1 MTRQGGKYASMG
13 ESMLLP
19 LLVAVCEIASID
31 ERLLSIH
38 GDANSWLPALHSK
51 RFLFPQKKKNHK
63 APEKQAKKPSRSNRK
78 NSKAT
83 KKKKNKKQLGINQVK
98 MVVDI
103 KMCRFDNVPWGF
115 RLVGGADYDYP
126 LTVVKVTEGSIAD
139 EAGLRVEDIV
149 VRINDTAATPLSHD
163 EAHRLIMN
171 SGSVFYFGVYREN
184 EEDAYEC
191 LKKFPTSDGSLTI
204 SPSPTPSLSQLP
216 EATNARSPEPESFI
230 PPPLEFSAS
239 ITAPVEN
246 VDMDVDVGSL
256 AECRQVAVSEVQA
269 EDNRGNCLPVEA
281 EGHPIPS
288 TATATATGIEGLY
301 LPDLPDRPCSVLSER
316 QEIKLVEEEIAAVLS
331 GESEVLKEHNV
342 LGIFPKPGVC
352 MSSDVLRSLNEEVTK
367 TKLEKDKENRQW
379 STFLQRPN
387 RPVPKSKQALEA
399 ERRAANAYKVSIVKS
414 APREKSPMPEAKP
427 APKETTPPKEEKEEQ
442 SVVED
447 EPVAEQEPL
456 PEAEKQEEE
465 PLPTDSEVPNLEQLP
480 ENESPDEQPEKTD
493 APKDVGEGEVAPSET
508 GSPGAPE
515 TSEPSS
521 AEAAEATTTSPP
533 GEVRT
538 PPKTDEELALERQLA
553 DVQRQLAALSSLP
566 STIQSTLDAVTKQLA
581 ELLPTFKLQ
590 QQQEQQQDQQPE
602 APLQP
607 QIDEKTGEGKEEEQL
622 NGETNTAGQIADAGR
637 DISISGAGADNPLGP
652 CENNEDRC
660 DANDR
665 EVAEISRSTDDN
677 RLAKD
682 KEKDKEKEQEPLS
695 EEQSFKKQKRH
706 DVIEELEEHLVRKNN
721 PRRSKR
727 AFGPLVPSSE
737 RPLVLPG
744 GRRWYRPKDAYND
757 EFIAET
763 LSAQAELITGST
775 LGVNF
780 MKYQKP
786 ERKIDLNR
794 SEVYKYLNPHLDRAP
809 VRGIEVR
816 APLVAA
822 ESDIRQSL
830 QS

>member
-1 MTRQGGKYASMG
+1 
-13 ESMLLP
+13 
-19 LLVAVCEIASID
+19 
-31 ERLLSIH
+31 
-38 GDANSWLPALHSK
+38 
-51 RFLFPQKKKNHK
+51 
-63 APEKQAKKPSRSNRK
+63 
-78 NSKAT
+78 
-83 KKKKNKKQLGINQVK
+83 
-98 MVVDI
+98 MVLDI

-115 RLVGGADYDYP
+115 RLVGGADYEYP
-126 LTVVKVTEGSIAD
+126 LMVVKVTEGSIAD
-139 EAGLRVEDIV
+139 EAGLRVEDII
-149 VRINDTAATPLSHD
+149 VRINDTAATPLTHD

-184 EEDAYEC
+184 EEEEEAYEV
-191 LKKFPTSDGSLTI
+191 LKRFPTSEGSSTMSPPILLPSLSPSP
-204 SPSPTPSLSQLP
+204 SPSPTPWLPQLT
-216 EATNARSPEPESFI
+216 EAANGRTPEPEALF
-230 PPPLEFSAS
+230 PPPLQFTS
-239 ITAPVEN
+239 TAPATATV
-246 VDMDVDVGSL
+246 V
-256 AECRQVAVSEVQA
+256 AECRPAMSEVHS
-269 EDNRGNCLPVEA
+269 EDNRGNGAAQAAESEAEAPAAVAAAAEVAAGDEATAGPPCYSTQPHPVEA
-281 EGHPIPS
+281 
-288 TATATATGIEGLY
+288 LY
-301 LPDLPDRPCSVLSER
+301 LPDLPDRPCSALSEKA
-316 QEIKLVEEEIAAVLS
+316 EIKLVEEEIAAVLS

-342 LGIFPKPGVC
+342 LGVNFYRIFPKPGVC

-367 TKLEKDKENRQW
+367 TKLEKDKENRKW
-379 STFLQRPN
+379 STFLQRPD
-387 RPVPKSKQALEA
+387 RPVPKSKQQLEA
-399 ERRAANAYKVSIVKS
+399 ERRAANAYKVKIVKS
-414 APREKSPMPEAKP
+414 VPRDSSPMPEAKP
-427 APKETTPPKEEKEEQ
+427 APKEATPPKEAETEAKEPVKEAAAEQSKDPETQKGEEKE
-442 SVVED
+442 
-447 EPVAEQEPL
+447 QE
-456 PEAEKQEEE
+456 EEE

-480 ENESPDEQPEKTD
+480 EDEQPEKAD
-493 APKDVGEGEVAPSET
+493 APKEVCEAEAEAE
-508 GSPGAPE
+508 APE
-515 TSEPSS
+515 NDEAGKDGEDGEATATPPDS
-521 AEAAEATTTSPP
+521 ATPAAAEPA
-533 GEVRT
+533 T
-538 PPKTDEELALERQLA
+538 PPKTEEELALERQLA

-581 ELLPTFKLQ
+581 ELVPTFKLQ
-590 QQQEQQQDQQPE
+590 QQAEQPQQ
-602 APLQP
+602 QP
-607 QIDEKTGEGKEEEQL
+607 QIDAVVPDENGQAEEQKP
-622 NGETNTAGQIADAGR
+622 EDAGKA
-637 DISISGAGADNPLGP
+637 ISISGEERAPMGP
-652 CENNEDRC
+652 GESNEDRC

-677 RLAKD
+677 RQADLGGDTRDAGNGH
-682 KEKDKEKEQEPLS
+682 KEEKLS
-695 EEQSFKKQKRH
+695 EEQSFKKQKKH

>member
-1 MTRQGGKYASMG
+1 
-13 ESMLLP
+13 
-19 LLVAVCEIASID
+19 
-31 ERLLSIH
+31 
-38 GDANSWLPALHSK
+38 
-51 RFLFPQKKKNHK
+51 
-63 APEKQAKKPSRSNRK
+63 
-78 NSKAT
+78 
-83 KKKKNKKQLGINQVK
+83 
-98 MVVDI
+98 MVLDI

-139 EAGLRVEDIV
+139 EAGLRVEDII

-191 LKKFPTSDGSLTI
+191 LTKFPMSEGSLTK
-204 SPSPTPSLSQLP
+204 SPSPSQSPSPTNSPSPATPSLSQRT
-216 EATNARSPEPESFI
+216 EATNARTPEPEPFV
-230 PPPLEFSAS
+230 PPPRAFAT
-239 ITAPVEN
+239 IAAAPAV
-246 VDMDVDVGSL
+246 DVDVHVL
-256 AECRQVAVSEVQA
+256 AECRQAVSEVHS
-269 EDNRGNCLPVEA
+269 EDNCGHGDVPARPAEEA
-281 EGHPIPS
+281 VSNG
-288 TATATATGIEGLY
+288 GLY
-301 LPDLPDRPCSVLSER
+301 LPDLPDRPCSALSEP

-387 RPVPKSKQALEA
+387 RPVPKSKQMLEA
-399 ERRAANAYKVSIVKS
+399 ERRAANAYKVTIVKS
-414 APREKSPMPEAKP
+414 APRDKSPMPEAKP
-427 APKETTPPKEEKEEQ
+427 APKETSPAKEEEQKEEPEQ
-442 SVVED
+442 D
-447 EPVAEQEPL
+447 EVVAEQEQVQEPD
-456 PEAEKQEEE
+456 PEPEKEEE

-480 ENESPDEQPEKTD
+480 ESEVPDEQPEKAD
-493 APKDVGEGEVAPSET
+493 APKEVCESKPD
-508 GSPGAPE
+508 SPGVDPE
-515 TSEPSS
+515 SVETPTVS
-521 AEAAEATTTSPP
+521 
-533 GEVRT
+533 T
-538 PPKTDEELALERQLA
+538 PPAEIVSTPTKTDEELALERQLA

-581 ELLPTFKLQ
+581 DLLPTFKLQ
-590 QQQEQQQDQQPE
+590 QQEKQ
-602 APLQP
+602 LP
-607 QIDEKTGEGKEEEQL
+607 QIDENQED
-622 NGETNTAGQIADAGR
+622 GETTTTTITTIAGETEDAGK
-637 DISISGAGADNPLGP
+637 DISISGSDNPLGP
-652 CENNEDRC
+652 CESNEDRC

-665 EVAEISRSTDDN
+665 EVAEISRSTGDN

-682 KEKDKEKEQEPLS
+682 KKKDLEKELLEQQEPLS
-695 EEQSFKKQKRH
+695 EEQTFKKQKIAFWNRLFNGEH
-706 DVIEELEEHLVRKNN
+706 ITRQRFRELQ
-721 PRRSKR
+721 
-727 AFGPLVPSSE
+727 G
-737 RPLVLPG
+737 
-744 GRRWYRPKDAYND
+744 
-757 EFIAET
+757 
-763 LSAQAELITGST
+763 LS
-775 LGVNF
+775 LGLTMQKVNF

>member
-1 MTRQGGKYASMG
+1 
-13 ESMLLP
+13 
-19 LLVAVCEIASID
+19 
-31 ERLLSIH
+31 
-38 GDANSWLPALHSK
+38 
-51 RFLFPQKKKNHK
+51 
-63 APEKQAKKPSRSNRK
+63 
-78 NSKAT
+78 
-83 KKKKNKKQLGINQVK
+83 

-139 EAGLRVEDIV
+139 EAGLRVEDII

-163 EAHRLIMN
+163 QAHRLIMN

-191 LKKFPTSDGSLTI
+191 LKRFPTSEGSLTKSPTPSV
-204 SPSPTPSLSQLP
+204 SPSPTPSLSQLT
-216 EATNARSPEPESFI
+216 EATNARTPEPEPFV
-230 PPPLEFSAS
+230 PPPRAFVP
-239 ITAPVEN
+239 ITVPA
-246 VDMDVDVGSL
+246 VDMDVL
-256 AECRQVAVSEVQA
+256 AECRQAVSEVHS
-269 EDNRGNCLPVEA
+269 EDNRGDEPAEAQEVAALPV
-281 EGHPIPS
+281 
-288 TATATATGIEGLY
+288 EGLY
-301 LPDLPDRPCSVLSER
+301 LPDLPDRPCSALSER

-367 TKLEKDKENRQW
+367 TKLDKDKENRQW

-387 RPVPKSKQALEA
+387 RPVPKSKQSLEA
-399 ERRAANAYKVSIVKS
+399 ERRAANAYKVTIVKS

-427 APKETTPPKEEKEEQ
+427 APKEVTPPKEEEKAVDPVPEEP
-442 SVVED
+442 VVEP
-447 EPVAEQEPL
+447 EPEP
-456 PEAEKQEEE
+456 EKEEE

-480 ENESPDEQPEKTD
+480 ESEQPDEQPEKTD
-493 APKDVGEGEVAPSET
+493 APKEIGEAEVVPSEP
-508 GSPGAPE
+508 GSPEG
-515 TSEPSS
+515 PS
-521 AEAAEATTTSPP
+521 EAAEAPAAA
-533 GEVRT
+533 T
-538 PPKTDEELALERQLA
+538 PPAEPSTPPRSEEELALERQLA

-581 ELLPTFKLQ
+581 ELVPTLKLQ
-590 QQQEQQQDQQPE
+590 QQEKQLPQTDGREGPQEEREREGEQEVE
-602 APLQP
+602 ATT
-607 QIDEKTGEGKEEEQL
+607 DTA
-622 NGETNTAGQIADAGR
+622 GETEDAGK
-637 DISISGAGADNPLGP
+637 DISISAADNPLGP
-652 CENNEDRC
+652 RESNEDRC
-660 DANDR
+660 DADDR

-682 KEKDKEKEQEPLS
+682 KKKDLNPDLEQQQQQQEPLS
-695 EEQSFKKQKRH
+695 EEQSFKKQKRR

>member
-1 MTRQGGKYASMG
+1 
-13 ESMLLP
+13 
-19 LLVAVCEIASID
+19 
-31 ERLLSIH
+31 
-38 GDANSWLPALHSK
+38 
-51 RFLFPQKKKNHK
+51 
-63 APEKQAKKPSRSNRK
+63 
-78 NSKAT
+78 
-83 KKKKNKKQLGINQVK
+83 
-98 MVVDI
+98 MVLDI

-139 EAGLRVEDIV
+139 EAGLRVEDII
-149 VRINDTAATPLSHD
+149 VRINDTAATPLTHD
-163 EAHRLIMN
+163 AAHRLIMS
-171 SGSVFYFGVYREN
+171 SGSVFYFGVYREH

-191 LKKFPTSDGSLTI
+191 LRKFPTSEGSLTKSPMPTI
-204 SPSPTPSLSQLP
+204 SPSPTPSLSQLT
-216 EATNARSPEPESFI
+216 ETTNARTPEPEPLV
-230 PPPLEFSAS
+230 PPPQEFAAAT
-239 ITAPVEN
+239 TAAPAVE
-246 VDMDVDVGSL
+246 VDVDVDVL
-256 AECRQVAVSEVQA
+256 AECRPAVSEVHSEENRGDVDVHDAPAQA
-269 EDNRGNCLPVEA
+269 EDGALP
-281 EGHPIPS
+281 
-288 TATATATGIEGLY
+288 IESLY
-301 LPDLPDRPCSVLSER
+301 LPDLPDRPCSALSER

-387 RPVPKSKQALEA
+387 RPVPKSKQSLEA
-399 ERRAANAYKVSIVKS
+399 ERRAANAYKVTIVKS

-427 APKETTPPKEEKEEQ
+427 APKEATPPKEEQKKEEDPV
-442 SVVED
+442 VVEVV
-447 EPVAEQEPL
+447 EPEPE
-456 PEAEKQEEE
+456 PEKDDE

-480 ENESPDEQPEKTD
+480 ESELPDEQPEKGD
-493 APKDVGEGEVAPSET
+493 APKEVCEPEVVIQT
-508 GSPGAPE
+508 EPGSPDG
-515 TSEPSS
+515 TT
-521 AEAAEATTTSPP
+521 AAEGPA
-533 GEVRT
+533 GAT
-538 PPKTDEELALERQLA
+538 PPAEPITPLPVKSEEELALERQLA

-590 QQQEQQQDQQPE
+590 QQEKQEQQ
-602 APLQP
+602 LP
-607 QIDEKTGEGKEEEQL
+607 QIDENPGSEEQVEEGVTTI
-622 NGETNTAGQIADAGR
+622 NAAGEAEDAGQ
-637 DISISGAGADNPLGP
+637 DISISGSDNPPEGP
-652 CENNEDRC
+652 CESNEDRC

-665 EVAEISRSTDDN
+665 KVAEISRSTDDN

-682 KEKDKEKEQEPLS
+682 KKNDLDQEQEQELLS
-695 EEQSFKKQKRH
+695 EEQSFKKQKIAFWNRLFNGEH
-706 DVIEELEEHLVRKNN
+706 ITRQRFRELQ
-721 PRRSKR
+721 
-727 AFGPLVPSSE
+727 G
-737 RPLVLPG
+737 
-744 GRRWYRPKDAYND
+744 
-757 EFIAET
+757 
-763 LSAQAELITGST
+763 
-775 LGVNF
+775 LGLTMQKVNF

>member
-1 MTRQGGKYASMG
+1 
-13 ESMLLP
+13 
-19 LLVAVCEIASID
+19 
-31 ERLLSIH
+31 
-38 GDANSWLPALHSK
+38 
-51 RFLFPQKKKNHK
+51 
-63 APEKQAKKPSRSNRK
+63 
-78 NSKAT
+78 
-83 KKKKNKKQLGINQVK
+83 
-98 MVVDI
+98 MVLDI

-139 EAGLRVEDIV
+139 EAGLRVEDII

-184 EEDAYEC
+184 EEDAYEI
-191 LKKFPTSDGSLTI
+191 LTKFPMSEGSLTKSPSASM
-204 SPSPTPSLSQLP
+204 SPSPTPSLSQLT
-216 EATNARSPEPESFI
+216 EATNARTPEPEPFV
-230 PPPLEFSAS
+230 PPPREFAT
-239 ITAPVEN
+239 ITAPA
-246 VDMDVDVGSL
+246 VDVAVDVGM
-256 AECRQVAVSEVQA
+256 AACRQAMSEVHSEGNGGDVPA
-269 EDNRGNCLPVEA
+269 EPEEA
-281 EGHPIPS
+281 VPNG
-288 TATATATGIEGLY
+288 GLY
-301 LPDLPDRPCSVLSER
+301 LPDLPDRPCSALSER

-387 RPVPKSKQALEA
+387 RPVPKSKQMLEA
-399 ERRAANAYKVSIVKS
+399 ERRAANAYKVTIVKS

-427 APKETTPPKEEKEEQ
+427 APKEATPPKGEEPAQEE
-442 SVVED
+442 V
-447 EPVAEQEPL
+447 VAEQEPD
-456 PEAEKQEEE
+456 PEPEKEEE
-465 PLPTDSEVPNLEQLP
+465 PLPADSEVPNLEQLP
-480 ENESPDEQPEKTD
+480 ESELSDEQPEKAD
-493 APKDVGEGEVAPSET
+493 VPKDVCEAEVAPSEP
-508 GSPGAPE
+508 GSPPGPEASEAPA
-515 TSEPSS
+515 TPPAEPSS
-521 AEAAEATTTSPP
+521 
-533 GEVRT
+533 T
-538 PPKTDEELALERQLA
+538 PPKTDEELALEHQLA

-590 QQQEQQQDQQPE
+590 QQEKEKEKEQPE
-602 APLQP
+602 APLPLP
-607 QIDEKTGEGKEEEQL
+607 QIDEKPGDEDGD
-622 NGETNTAGQIADAGR
+622 GETTINTAGETEDAGKG
-637 DISISGAGADNPLGP
+637 ISISATDNPLGP
-652 CENNEDRC
+652 CESNEDRC

-682 KEKDKEKEQEPLS
+682 KKKDLEQEPLS
-695 EEQSFKKQKRH
+695 EEQSFKKQKIAFWNRLFNGEH
-706 DVIEELEEHLVRKNN
+706 ITRQRFRELQ
-721 PRRSKR
+721 
-727 AFGPLVPSSE
+727 G
-737 RPLVLPG
+737 
-744 GRRWYRPKDAYND
+744 
-757 EFIAET
+757 
-763 LSAQAELITGST
+763 LS
-775 LGVNF
+775 LGLTMQKVNF

>member
-1 MTRQGGKYASMG
+1 
-13 ESMLLP
+13 
-19 LLVAVCEIASID
+19 
-31 ERLLSIH
+31 
-38 GDANSWLPALHSK
+38 
-51 RFLFPQKKKNHK
+51 
-63 APEKQAKKPSRSNRK
+63 
-78 NSKAT
+78 
-83 KKKKNKKQLGINQVK
+83 
-98 MVVDI
+98 MVLDI

-115 RLVGGADYDYP
+115 RLVGGSDYDYP
-126 LTVVKVTEGSIAD
+126 LMVVKVTEGSIAE
-139 EAGLRVEDIV
+139 EAGLRVEDII
-149 VRINDTAATPLSHD
+149 VRINDTAATPLTHD

-191 LKKFPTSDGSLTI
+191 LQKFPLSEGSLTK
-204 SPSPTPSLSQLP
+204 SPTPLLRPSPTPSPSQPPTPTLLQLT
-216 EATNARSPEPESFI
+216 EATNARTPEPETHA
-230 PPPLEFSAS
+230 PAVADAPAAPALEFA
-239 ITAPVEN
+239 AVQA
-246 VDMDVDVGSL
+246 VDVSVT
-256 AECRQVAVSEVQA
+256 AECRPAMTEVHS
-269 EDNRGNCLPVEA
+269 EDNRGDVPAEAKEAKGAAEA
-281 EGHPIPS
+281 EVGAGQGLGAGP
-288 TATATATGIEGLY
+288 GLY
-301 LPDLPDRPCSVLSER
+301 LPDLPDRPCSALSER
-316 QEIKLVEEEIAAVLS
+316 AEIKLVEEEIAAVLS

-342 LGIFPKPGVC
+342 LGVNFYRIFPKPGVC

-367 TKLEKDKENRQW
+367 TKLEKDKENRKW

-387 RPVPKSKQALEA
+387 RPVPKSKQQLEA
-399 ERRAANAYKVSIVKS
+399 ERRAANAYKVTIVKS
-414 APREKSPMPEAKP
+414 APRDKSPMPEAKP
-427 APKETTPPKEEKEEQ
+427 APKEATPPKEE
-442 SVVED
+442 
-447 EPVAEQEPL
+447 EQEVPVPEPEPEPE
-456 PEAEKQEEE
+456 PEAEKEEE

-480 ENESPDEQPEKTD
+480 ESELPPDEQPEKGDTPKDENEAAQEEASLAGTEDGETTAVTD
-493 APKDVGEGEVAPSET
+493 APA
-508 GSPGAPE
+508 
-515 TSEPSS
+515 
-521 AEAAEATTTSPP
+521 SPP
-533 GEVRT
+533 SPPAEPIA
-538 PPKTDEELALERQLA
+538 PPKTEEELALERQLA

-590 QQQEQQQDQQPE
+590 QQERRESQE
-602 APLQP
+602 LP
-607 QIDEKTGEGKEEEQL
+607 QIDEKTGSEPDE
-622 NGETNTAGQIADAGR
+622 DAGAGAGNYAQV
-637 DISISGAGADNPLGP
+637 DTISISGAEDKDDLANNHCPAGP
-652 CENNEDRC
+652 CESNEDRC

-682 KEKDKEKEQEPLS
+682 KSKDKEAEGDWAEQPVS
-695 EEQSFKKQKRH
+695 EEQGFRKQKRH

>member
-1 MTRQGGKYASMG
+1 
-13 ESMLLP
+13 
-19 LLVAVCEIASID
+19 
-31 ERLLSIH
+31 
-38 GDANSWLPALHSK
+38 
-51 RFLFPQKKKNHK
+51 
-63 APEKQAKKPSRSNRK
+63 
-78 NSKAT
+78 
-83 KKKKNKKQLGINQVK
+83 

-139 EAGLRVEDIV
+139 EAGLRVEDII

-184 EEDAYEC
+184 EEDVYEC
-191 LKKFPTSDGSLTI
+191 LKKFPTSEGSLTKSPTPSI
-204 SPSPTPSLSQLP
+204 SPSPTPSLSQLT
-216 EATNARSPEPESFI
+216 EATNARTPEPEPFV
-230 PPPLEFSAS
+230 PPPREFVP
-239 ITAPVEN
+239 ITVPS
-246 VDMDVDVGSL
+246 VDMDVL
-256 AECRQVAVSEVQA
+256 AECRQAVSEVHA
-269 EDNRGNCLPVEA
+269 EDNRGDVPAEAQGVGAHPV
-281 EGHPIPS
+281 
-288 TATATATGIEGLY
+288 EGLY
-301 LPDLPDRPCSVLSER
+301 LPDLPDRPCSALSER

-387 RPVPKSKQALEA
+387 RPVPKSKQSLEA
-399 ERRAANAYKVSIVKS
+399 ERRAANAYKVTIVKS

-427 APKETTPPKEEKEEQ
+427 APKEATPPKEE
-442 SVVED
+442 
-447 EPVAEQEPL
+447 
-456 PEAEKQEEE
+456 EKQEEPVPEDVVE
-465 PLPTDSEVPNLEQLP
+465 PEPEPEKEEEPMPTDSEVPNLEQLP
-480 ENESPDEQPEKTD
+480 ESESPDEQPEKAD
-493 APKDVGEGEVAPSET
+493 APKEICEAEVVPSEP
-508 GSPGAPE
+508 GSPGGPSEASEAPVA
-515 TSEPSS
+515 TTPPSTDPSS
-521 AEAAEATTTSPP
+521 PP
-533 GEVRT
+533 A
-538 PPKTDEELALERQLA
+538 PPRSEEELALERQLA

-581 ELLPTFKLQ
+581 ELVPTLKLQ
-590 QQQEQQQDQQPE
+590 QQEKQ
-602 APLQP
+602 LP
-607 QIDEKTGEGKEEEQL
+607 QIVEREGSQVEQEKDVEATTDTA
-622 NGETNTAGQIADAGR
+622 GETEDAGK
-637 DISISGAGADNPLGP
+637 DISISAADNPLGP
-652 CENNEDRC
+652 RESNEDRC

-682 KEKDKEKEQEPLS
+682 KKKDLDLEQEQEPLS
-695 EEQSFKKQKRH
+695 EEQSFKKQKIAFWNRLFNGEH
-706 DVIEELEEHLVRKNN
+706 ITRQRFRELQ
-721 PRRSKR
+721 
-727 AFGPLVPSSE
+727 G
-737 RPLVLPG
+737 
-744 GRRWYRPKDAYND
+744 
-757 EFIAET
+757 
-763 LSAQAELITGST
+763 
-775 LGVNF
+775 LGLTMQKVNF

>member
-1 MTRQGGKYASMG
+1 
-13 ESMLLP
+13 
-19 LLVAVCEIASID
+19 
-31 ERLLSIH
+31 
-38 GDANSWLPALHSK
+38 
-51 RFLFPQKKKNHK
+51 
-63 APEKQAKKPSRSNRK
+63 
-78 NSKAT
+78 
-83 KKKKNKKQLGINQVK
+83 
-98 MVVDI
+98 MVLDI

-115 RLVGGADYDYP
+115 RLVGGSDYDYP
-126 LTVVKVTEGSIAD
+126 LTVVKVAEGSIAD
-139 EAGLRVEDIV
+139 EAGLRVEDII
-149 VRINDTAATPLSHD
+149 VRINDTAAMPLTHD
-163 EAHRLIMN
+163 EAHHLIMN

-184 EEDAYEC
+184 EEDAYEV
-191 LKKFPTSDGSLTI
+191 LRRFPTSEGSMTMSPPILLPSP
-204 SPSPTPSLSQLP
+204 SPSPTPALFQLT
-216 EATNARSPEPESFI
+216 EATNARAPEPELLL
-230 PPPLEFSAS
+230 PPPPEFAS
-239 ITAPVEN
+239 IALPSPAAE
-246 VDMDVDVGSL
+246 
-256 AECRQVAVSEVQA
+256 ECRPAVSEVQS
-269 EDNRGNCLPVEA
+269 EDNRENGVAQPAESQDDEA
-281 EGHPIPS
+281 PAAGPGVAFAPAPPAAPAAEE
-288 TATATATGIEGLY
+288 EGLY
-301 LPDLPDRPCSVLSER
+301 LPDLPDRPCSALSE
-316 QEIKLVEEEIAAVLS
+316 QAEIKLVEEEIAAVLS

-342 LGIFPKPGVC
+342 LGVNFYRIFPKPGVC

-367 TKLEKDKENRQW
+367 TKLEKDKENRKW

-387 RPVPKSKQALEA
+387 RPVPKSKQQLEA
-399 ERRAANAYKVSIVKS
+399 EKHAANAYKVTIVKS
-414 APREKSPMPEAKP
+414 APRDKSPMPEAKP
-427 APKETTPPKEEKEEQ
+427 VPKEATPPKEEENAVKEPQDQAVTEPSSGKQEEEQ
-442 SVVED
+442 ER
-447 EPVAEQEPL
+447 
-456 PEAEKQEEE
+456 EEE

-480 ENESPDEQPEKTD
+480 EDEQPEKAD
-493 APKDVGEGEVAPSET
+493 ALKEVAEAEAEAET
-508 GSPGAPE
+508 EAEAKALEAPE
-515 TSEPSS
+515 PGEPGTE
-521 AEAAEATTTSPP
+521 ATEAAPTPP
-533 GEVRT
+533 PAAT
-538 PPKTDEELALERQLA
+538 PPKTEEELALERQLA
-553 DVQRQLAALSSLP
+553 DVQKQLAALSSLP

-581 ELLPTFKLQ
+581 DLLPTFKLQ
-590 QQQEQQQDQQPE
+590 QQQSGQEQDQDQE
-602 APLQP
+602 KDGNQP
-607 QIDEKTGEGKEEEQL
+607 QIDGEPGE
-622 NGETNTAGQIADAGR
+622 NGQEAEGEPKPEDAGKN
-637 DISISGAGADNPLGP
+637 ISISGPDNPLGQG
-652 CENNEDRC
+652 ESNEDRC

-677 RLAKD
+677 RKADLAKD
-682 KEKDKEKEQEPLS
+682 NDADKEALS
-695 EEQSFKKQKRH
+695 EEQIFKKQKKH

>member
-1 MTRQGGKYASMG
+1 
-13 ESMLLP
+13 
-19 LLVAVCEIASID
+19 
-31 ERLLSIH
+31 
-38 GDANSWLPALHSK
+38 
-51 RFLFPQKKKNHK
+51 
-63 APEKQAKKPSRSNRK
+63 
-78 NSKAT
+78 
-83 KKKKNKKQLGINQVK
+83 

-139 EAGLRVEDIV
+139 EAGLRVEDII

-191 LKKFPTSDGSLTI
+191 LKRFPTSEGSLTKSPTPFV
-204 SPSPTPSLSQLP
+204 SPSPTPSLSQLT
-216 EATNARSPEPESFI
+216 EATNARTPEPEPFV
-230 PPPLEFSAS
+230 PPPREFAP
-239 ITAPVEN
+239 ITVPSV
-246 VDMDVDVGSL
+246 DVDVL
-256 AECRQVAVSEVQA
+256 AECRQALSEVHS
-269 EDNRGNCLPVEA
+269 EDNRGAVPAEA
-281 EGHPIPS
+281 Q
-288 TATATATGIEGLY
+288 EGLY
-301 LPDLPDRPCSVLSER
+301 LPDLPDRPCSALSER

-387 RPVPKSKQALEA
+387 RPVPKSKQSLEA
-399 ERRAANAYKVSIVKS
+399 ERRAANAYKVTIVKS

-427 APKETTPPKEEKEEQ
+427 APKETTPPKEE
-442 SVVED
+442 
-447 EPVAEQEPL
+447 
-456 PEAEKQEEE
+456 EKQEEPVPEEVESTEPEPEKDEE

-480 ENESPDEQPEKTD
+480 ESELPDEQPEKAD
-493 APKDVGEGEVAPSET
+493 VPKEVCEAEEVQVPTEPD
-508 GSPGAPE
+508 SPGASEASEATPPA
-515 TSEPSS
+515 EPS
-521 AEAAEATTTSPP
+521 TSPKS
-533 GEVRT
+533 E
-538 PPKTDEELALERQLA
+538 EELALERQLA

-581 ELLPTFKLQ
+581 ELVPTFKLQ
-590 QQQEQQQDQQPE
+590 QQQEQEKLSPE
-602 APLQP
+602 AQLP
-607 QIDEKTGEGKEEEQL
+607 QIDERAEEGEGEVT
-622 NGETNTAGQIADAGR
+622 TNTAGETEDAGK
-637 DISISGAGADNPLGP
+637 DISISGTDNPLGP
-652 CENNEDRC
+652 CESNEDRC

-682 KEKDKEKEQEPLS
+682 KKKDLEKEKEQEPLS

>member
-1 MTRQGGKYASMG
+1 
-13 ESMLLP
+13 
-19 LLVAVCEIASID
+19 
-31 ERLLSIH
+31 
-38 GDANSWLPALHSK
+38 
-51 RFLFPQKKKNHK
+51 
-63 APEKQAKKPSRSNRK
+63 
-78 NSKAT
+78 
-83 KKKKNKKQLGINQVK
+83 
-98 MVVDI
+98 MVLDI

-139 EAGLRVEDIV
+139 EAGLRVEDII
-149 VRINDTAATPLSHD
+149 VRINDTAATPLTHD

-191 LKKFPTSDGSLTI
+191 LKKFPTSEGSLTKSPMPTI
-204 SPSPTPSLSQLP
+204 SPSPTPSLSQLT
-216 EATNARSPEPESFI
+216 ETTNARTPEPEPFV
-230 PPPLEFSAS
+230 PPPREIAA
-239 ITAPVEN
+239 TTVAAPAVQ
-246 VDMDVDVGSL
+246 VDVDVDVL
-256 AECRQVAVSEVQA
+256 AECRPAVSEVHS
-269 EDNRGNCLPVEA
+269 EENRGDVNVDDATARAEEGAPPVE
-281 EGHPIPS
+281 S
-288 TATATATGIEGLY
+288 LY
-301 LPDLPDRPCSVLSER
+301 LPDLPDRPCSALSER

-387 RPVPKSKQALEA
+387 RPVPKSKQSLEA
-399 ERRAANAYKVSIVKS
+399 ERRAANAYKVTIVKS

-427 APKETTPPKEEKEEQ
+427 PPKEATPPKEEEQKEE
-442 SVVED
+442 
-447 EPVAEQEPL
+447 EPVAEKVVEPE
-456 PEAEKQEEE
+456 PEPEKDDE

-480 ENESPDEQPEKTD
+480 ESELPDEQPEKSD
-493 APKDVGEGEVAPSET
+493 APKEVCEAEGVVQTEP
-508 GSPGAPE
+508 GSPDGK
-515 TSEPSS
+515 
-521 AEAAEATTTSPP
+521 EAAEDSAA
-533 GEVRT
+533 GAT
-538 PPKTDEELALERQLA
+538 PPAEPIAPLPVKSEEELALERQLA

-590 QQQEQQQDQQPE
+590 QQEKQ
-602 APLQP
+602 LP
-607 QIDEKTGEGKEEEQL
+607 QIDENPANGVQDEDGVTAI
-622 NGETNTAGQIADAGR
+622 NAAGETEDAGK
-637 DISISGAGADNPLGP
+637 DISISGSDNPPVGP
-652 CENNEDRC
+652 CESNEDRC

-682 KEKDKEKEQEPLS
+682 KKKDLDPEQEQEQEPLS

>member
-1 MTRQGGKYASMG
+1 
-13 ESMLLP
+13 
-19 LLVAVCEIASID
+19 
-31 ERLLSIH
+31 
-38 GDANSWLPALHSK
+38 
-51 RFLFPQKKKNHK
+51 
-63 APEKQAKKPSRSNRK
+63 
-78 NSKAT
+78 
-83 KKKKNKKQLGINQVK
+83 
-98 MVVDI
+98 MVLDI

-115 RLVGGADYDYP
+115 RLVGGSDYDYP
-126 LTVVKVTEGSIAD
+126 LMVVKVTEGSIAE
-139 EAGLRVEDIV
+139 EAGLRVEDII
-149 VRINDTAATPLSHD
+149 VRINDTAATPLTHD

-191 LKKFPTSDGSLTI
+191 LQRFPMSEGSLTK
-204 SPSPTPSLSQLP
+204 SPTPLLMPSPTPSPSPAPTPTLLQLT
-216 EATNARSPEPESFI
+216 EATNARTPEPETHA
-230 PPPLEFSAS
+230 PPAADAPAAPALECA
-239 ITAPVEN
+239 AVQA
-246 VDMDVDVGSL
+246 VDVSAT
-256 AECRQVAVSEVQA
+256 AECRPAMSEVHS
-269 EDNRGNCLPVEA
+269 EDNRGDVPAEA
-281 EGHPIPS
+281 EEAKVVAEAEAEAEARAGQGLGAAP
-288 TATATATGIEGLY
+288 GLY
-301 LPDLPDRPCSVLSER
+301 LPDLPDRPCSALSER
-316 QEIKLVEEEIAAVLS
+316 AEIKLVEEEIAAVLS

-342 LGIFPKPGVC
+342 LGVNFYRIFPKPGVC

-367 TKLEKDKENRQW
+367 TKLEKDKENRKW

-387 RPVPKSKQALEA
+387 RPVPKSKQQLEA
-399 ERRAANAYKVSIVKS
+399 ERRAANAYKVTIVKS
-414 APREKSPMPEAKP
+414 APRDKSPMPEAKP
-427 APKETTPPKEEKEEQ
+427 APKEATPPKEEEKEEE
-442 SVVED
+442 VPVP
-447 EPVAEQEPL
+447 EPEPE
-456 PEAEKQEEE
+456 PEAEKEEE

-480 ENESPDEQPEKTD
+480 ESELPPDEQPEKGD
-493 APKDVGEGEVAPSET
+493 APKDEKEASPEEASLAGTEPGELIDTAASPS
-508 GSPGAPE
+508 SPPAE
-515 TSEPSS
+515 TS
-521 AEAAEATTTSPP
+521 
-533 GEVRT
+533 T
-538 PPKTDEELALERQLA
+538 PPKTEEELALERQLA

-590 QQQEQQQDQQPE
+590 QQERRESQDGQV
-602 APLQP
+602 AP
-607 QIDEKTGEGKEEEQL
+607 QIDEKTG
-622 NGETNTAGQIADAGR
+622 GEPDEDAGAVAGNYAQV
-637 DISISGAGADNPLGP
+637 DTISISGADKDDDQANSHCPAGP
-652 CENNEDRC
+652 CESNEDRC

-682 KEKDKEKEQEPLS
+682 KDADAEQPLS
-695 EEQSFKKQKRH
+695 EEQGFRKQKRH

>member
-1 MTRQGGKYASMG
+1 
-13 ESMLLP
+13 
-19 LLVAVCEIASID
+19 
-31 ERLLSIH
+31 
-38 GDANSWLPALHSK
+38 
-51 RFLFPQKKKNHK
+51 
-63 APEKQAKKPSRSNRK
+63 
-78 NSKAT
+78 
-83 KKKKNKKQLGINQVK
+83 

-139 EAGLRVEDIV
+139 EAGLRVEDII

-184 EEDAYEC
+184 EEDVYEC
-191 LKKFPTSDGSLTI
+191 LKKFPTSEGSLTKSPTPSI
-204 SPSPTPSLSQLP
+204 SPSPTPSLSQLT
-216 EATNARSPEPESFI
+216 EATNARTPEPEPFV
-230 PPPLEFSAS
+230 PPPREFVP
-239 ITAPVEN
+239 ITVPS
-246 VDMDVDVGSL
+246 VDMDVL
-256 AECRQVAVSEVQA
+256 AECRQAVSEVHA
-269 EDNRGNCLPVEA
+269 EDNRGDVPAEAQGVGAHPV
-281 EGHPIPS
+281 
-288 TATATATGIEGLY
+288 EGLY
-301 LPDLPDRPCSVLSER
+301 LPDLPDRPCSALSER

-342 LGIFPKPGVC
+342 LGVNFYRIFPKPGVC

-387 RPVPKSKQALEA
+387 RPVPKSKQSLEA
-399 ERRAANAYKVSIVKS
+399 ERRAANAYKVTIVKS

-427 APKETTPPKEEKEEQ
+427 APKEATPPKEE
-442 SVVED
+442 
-447 EPVAEQEPL
+447 
-456 PEAEKQEEE
+456 EKQEEPVPEDVVE
-465 PLPTDSEVPNLEQLP
+465 PEPEPEKEEEPMPTDSEVPNLEQLP
-480 ENESPDEQPEKTD
+480 ESESPDEQPEKAD
-493 APKDVGEGEVAPSET
+493 APKEICEAEVVPSEP
-508 GSPGAPE
+508 GSPGGPSEASEAPVA
-515 TSEPSS
+515 TTPPSTDPSS
-521 AEAAEATTTSPP
+521 PP
-533 GEVRT
+533 A
-538 PPKTDEELALERQLA
+538 PPRSEEELALERQLA

-581 ELLPTFKLQ
+581 ELVPTLKLQ
-590 QQQEQQQDQQPE
+590 QQEKQ
-602 APLQP
+602 LP
-607 QIDEKTGEGKEEEQL
+607 QIVEREGSQVEQEKDVEATTDTA
-622 NGETNTAGQIADAGR
+622 GETEDAGK
-637 DISISGAGADNPLGP
+637 DISISAADNPLGP
-652 CENNEDRC
+652 RESNEDRC

-682 KEKDKEKEQEPLS
+682 KKKDLDLEQEQEPLS

>member
-1 MTRQGGKYASMG
+1 
-13 ESMLLP
+13 
-19 LLVAVCEIASID
+19 
-31 ERLLSIH
+31 
-38 GDANSWLPALHSK
+38 
-51 RFLFPQKKKNHK
+51 
-63 APEKQAKKPSRSNRK
+63 
-78 NSKAT
+78 
-83 KKKKNKKQLGINQVK
+83 

-139 EAGLRVEDIV
+139 EAGLRVEDII

-191 LKKFPTSDGSLTI
+191 LKRFPTSEGSLTKSPTPFI
-204 SPSPTPSLSQLP
+204 STSPTPSLSQLT
-216 EATNARSPEPESFI
+216 EATNARTPEPEPFV
-230 PPPLEFSAS
+230 PPPREFAP
-239 ITAPVEN
+239 ITVPSV
-246 VDMDVDVGSL
+246 DVDVL
-256 AECRQVAVSEVQA
+256 AECRQAVSEVHS
-269 EDNRGNCLPVEA
+269 EDNRGSVPAEAQEAVPV
-281 EGHPIPS
+281 
-288 TATATATGIEGLY
+288 EGLY
-301 LPDLPDRPCSVLSER
+301 LPDLPDRPCSALSER
-316 QEIKLVEEEIAAVLS
+316 QEIKLVEKEIAAVLS

-342 LGIFPKPGVC
+342 LGVNFYRIFPKPGVC

-387 RPVPKSKQALEA
+387 RPVPKSKQSLEA
-399 ERRAANAYKVSIVKS
+399 ERRAANAYKVTIVKS

-427 APKETTPPKEEKEEQ
+427 APKETTPPKEE
-442 SVVED
+442 
-447 EPVAEQEPL
+447 
-456 PEAEKQEEE
+456 EKQEEPEEVVPEQQPEPEPEKDEE

-480 ENESPDEQPEKTD
+480 ESELPDEQPEKAD
-493 APKDVGEGEVAPSET
+493 VPKEVCEAEEVPVPVPSET
-508 GSPGAPE
+508 GSPGGPGAADPAAA
-515 TSEPSS
+515 TPPAEPS
-521 AEAAEATTTSPP
+521 
-533 GEVRT
+533 T

-581 ELLPTFKLQ
+581 ELVPTFKLQ
-590 QQQEQQQDQQPE
+590 QQQEREKLSPE
-602 APLQP
+602 AQLP
-607 QIDEKTGEGKEEEQL
+607 QIDEKVGNEEDGEGE
-622 NGETNTAGQIADAGR
+622 GEATTNTAGETEDAGK
-637 DISISGAGADNPLGP
+637 DISISGTDNPLGP
-652 CENNEDRC
+652 CESNEDRC

-665 EVAEISRSTDDN
+665 EVAEISRTTDDN

-682 KEKDKEKEQEPLS
+682 KKKDMEKEKQQEPLS